1 MLHFIGFILE
11 IVIEFGVC
19 ALAAYLTW
27 KGFVALSRVE
37 IDTKD
42 DDK

>member
-1 MLHFIGFILE
+1 MLHIIGFVLE
-11 IVIEFGVC
+11 IAIEFGVC
-19 ALAAYLTW
+19 AFAGYLTW

-37 IDTKD
+37 LPTKD